1 MSDLLPAAIHA
12 RGLGLAVRAR
22 GRDRTLLSGID
33 LSIPQSHFVAIIGA
47 SGCGKSTLVKC
58 LSGQIAGAA
67 GDIRLGGHPV
77 LRLKEEY
84 PLAIGYLPQFAAFHE
99 QLTVREILANAAA
112 LRLPRS
118 VAPAVRDQ
126 WLGHIIDLSRIG
138 PLLDQ
143 RYTTLSGG
151 QMRRVALAE
160 ELIGDPSFLFL
171 DEVTSGLDPHSD
183 QEMMAWLRQLAH
195 GYGKTILLVTHSPAY
210 LGLCDSLIFL
220 DRGRMVY
227 HGPLDALFG
236 AMNVGSIEELYA
248 RTQHEPPPPEPVI
261 LQAAELPVEDDPA
274 PQTLR
279 TARPPGPAAQFGT
292 LLQRQFRLFLRDPGQ
307 VALQAIL
314 LLTFPALVAVFATSG
329 LPQVRNLS
337 LSIDTNLV
345 QSLVEQL
352 HYVRESF
359 NAASLVAGLAMFQ
372 VILLT
377 LMGANNAARE
387 IANERP
393 VLDKELRAGLSPG
406 AYLSSK
412 LLFVTVLSAAQAL
425 WMGWF
430 VKTVCG
436 FPGDHAAQLGILFL
450 ATWAMSATCLAI
462 SAASPSPERASLLA
476 IYLVGLQLPLSG
488 AVLAM
493 PEWLTW
499 LSRPFIAAYWGWCGY
514 LKTLET
520 FRIYDV
526 VRQARDTYVA
536 GYAVSAAVLAAH
548 ILGALAFARARLRR
562 SVR

>member
-1 MSDLLPAAIHA
+1 MSDPLPAAIHA
-12 RGLGLAVRAR
+12 RGLNLTVRAR
-22 GRDRTLLSGID
+22 GRDRRLLEDID
-33 LSIPQSHFVAIIGA
+33 LTIPQAHFVAVIGA
-47 SGCGKSTLVKC
+47 SGCGKSTLIKC
-58 LSGQIAGAA
+58 LSGQITKAA
-67 GDIRLGGHPV
+67 GDIRLAGHPV
-77 LRLKEEY
+77 LQLKEQY

-99 QLTVREILANAAA
+99 KLTVREILHNAAA
-112 LRLPRS
+112 LRLPATVTPETRAS
-118 VAPAVRDQ
+118 

-143 RYTTLSGG
+143 RYETLSGG

-160 ELIGDPSFLFL
+160 ELIGDPPFLFL

-183 QEMMAWLRQLAH
+183 QEMMTWLRELAH
-195 GYGKTILLVTHSPAY
+195 GYGKTIMLVTHSPAY

-220 DRGRMVY
+220 DRGRMIY

-236 AMNVGSIEELYA
+236 AMGIEAIEQLYA
-248 RTQHEPPPPEPVI
+248 RYQEEFVHDPVVI
-261 LQAAELPVEDDPA
+261 PAAEVPVEEHPA
-274 PQTLR
+274 PQSIR
-279 TARPPGPAAQFGT
+279 TAKPPGPVSQLGTLIRRQFG
-292 LLQRQFRLFLRDPGQ
+292 LFLRDRGQ
-307 VALQAIL
+307 VVLHLIL
-314 LLTFPALVAVFATSG
+314 LFSFPALVAVFATSG

-337 LSIDTNLV
+337 LSIDTNFI

-352 HYVRESF
+352 QYLKESF
-359 NAASLVAGLAMFQ
+359 EAASLVAGLAMFQ

-377 LMGANNAARE
+377 LMGANNGARE

-406 AYLSSK
+406 AYLLSK
-412 LLFVTVLSAAQAL
+412 LLFVLVLSTAQAV
-425 WMGWF
+425 WMSWF
-430 VKTVCG
+430 VKNVCG
-436 FPGDHAAQLGILFL
+436 FPGEYFGQLGILFL
-450 ATWAMSATCLAI
+450 ATIAMSTTCLAI

-536 GYAVSAAVLAAH
+536 GYAISAAVLAFH
-548 ILGALAFARARLRR
+548 VLACTLFAWRKLPREMK
-562 SVR
+562 